1 MRRYENV
8 AFTVLLMGIIFF
20 ALVQINLFFPRVPV
34 DDLSQ
39 VDLSR
44 NQLYLLEGGQT
55 GWDGA
60 GRQTLRFT
68 LRWDGGGCLFVP
80 KAGDGTLTV
89 NGVAGDELQDGKQR
103 LLQLSHVPAP
113 DHVYE
118 VVITSRGGPFSW
130 YGACVCLGSLPA
142 VSSCIGSQL
151 ISRYLMAGICVCVL
165 VSSLALYGWKRSEKY
180 LFWLALYSIL
190 LLLRTQDALGLGF
203 LVGTDSPLFLA
214 VDHFV
219 TSSPLF
225 QLLFHGGAACLH
237 YQVFKHYLSP
247 RLFGKPILVYI
258 LAAALIRFLG
268 SFWAPAALPT
278 TFLFFGV
285 LYGCYLICTQK
296 DRDISE
302 LERHILSAAWAFSAM
317 LQFFFLLNVQG
328 LVPYGDLGLRYHIP
342 PIQTCIYMIGFFL
355 VACRRFSLKF
365 QEADDLNQHLEA
377 VIREKSKEQ
386 TAFIRSMLHNL
397 KTPLFSLSGYADMAR
412 ESLEAAPA
420 DTGRY
425 LDKINEK
432 TQYVSS
438 LIDHVF
444 FLTQMDTNQVVFQR
458 VPVQLDQLLRAVA
471 DSALLKG
478 REKSV
483 RVSLSADPDAQ
494 CIGDPLYLQ
503 QAFQNIADNA
513 VEHMD
518 EGGTLSISARSVD
531 SQWEITF
538 RDDGCGIAPQ
548 ELTAIFDR
556 YYSNR
561 HGKRASSGLGLTIA
575 KEIVERHGGAI
586 GVESVQGQGA
596 AFTVTLPRRSE
607 EG

>member
-1 MRRYENV
+1 MRRFETMI
-8 AFTVLLMGIIFF
+8 FTFVLMVVMLFGM
-20 ALVQINLFFPRVPV
+20 VRINQAFPRAPV
-34 DDLSQ
+34 DDLSG
-39 VDLSR
+39 VDLSQ
-44 NQLYLLEGGQT
+44 NQLYLLEGGET
-55 GWDGA
+55 GWDEA
-60 GRQTLRFT
+60 GRQTFRFT
-68 LRWDGGGCLFVP
+68 LRWGGGGCLYVP
-80 KAGDGTLTV
+80 KAREATLTV
-89 NGVAGDELQDGKQR
+89 NGVEGNELNNSKQR

-118 VVITSRGGPFSW
+118 VEIRSRSGALSRNA
-130 YGACVCLGSLPA
+130 ACVCLGSLAA
-142 VSSCIGSQL
+142 VSACVSSTV
-151 ISRYLMAGICVCVL
+151 ISRHLMAGICVCVL
-165 VSSLALYGWKRSEKY
+165 VSSLALYGWKKSEKY
-180 LFWLALYSIL
+180 LFWLALYAAL
-190 LLLRTQDALGLGF
+190 LALCTQDALGLGF
-203 LVGTDSPLFLA
+203 FVGTDSPLFLA
-214 VDHFV
+214 VNRFV
-219 TSSPLF
+219 NSNDFFRFLLKGTS
-225 QLLFHGGAACLH
+225 ACLH

-258 LAAALIRFLG
+258 LAADLIEFLG
-268 SFWAPAALPT
+268 SFWAPAVIPT
-278 TFLFFGV
+278 TYLFYGV

-296 DRDISE
+296 DRNISE
-302 LERHILSAAWAFSAM
+302 LDRHILSTAWGFSAI
-317 LQFFFLLNVQG
+317 LRIFRELNVHG
-328 LVPYGDLGLRYHIP
+328 LIPYGNLGLRILIP

-355 VACRRFSLKF
+355 VACRRFALKF

-377 VIREKSKEQ
+377 VIQEKAKEQ

-397 KTPLFSLSGYADMAR
+397 KTPLFSLVGYADMAR
-412 ESLEAAPA
+412 ESLSSSPA

-425 LDKINEK
+425 LDKIDDK
-432 TQYVSS
+432 AQYVSS

-444 FLTQMDTNQVVFQR
+444 FLTQMDANQVVFQR

-483 RVSLSADPDAQ
+483 QVSLSADPDAQ

-513 VEHMD
+513 VEHMS
-518 EGGTLSISARSVD
+518 EGGTLSISAKLAD
-531 SQWEITF
+531 GQWEIVF

-548 ELTAIFDR
+548 ELTVIFDR

-561 HGKRASSGLGLTIA
+561 HGGRSSSGLGLTIA
-575 KEIVERHGGAI
+575 REIVERHGGTI

-596 AFTVTLPRRSE
+596 TFTVTLPRRSE